1 MALLV
6 ALGGCSASDVIQDWA
21 PTTATNTPSAP
32 AELSQPNYR
41 RIVADNIRTVLPNID
56 SSGDLEISG
65 ARLVDH
71 LKGPAWLTCLKVDAH
86 GKPQNQALFI
96 QGDKIIDSRVGIV
109 IDQCYK
115 QTYER
120 FDLPPPGAKKNG
132 P

>member
-6 ALGGCSASDVIQDWA
+6 ALGGCYASDVIEDWA
-21 PTTATNTPSAP
+21 HPTAPTPPTAP

-86 GKPQNQALFI
+86 RKPQNQALFI
-96 QGDKIIDSRVGIV
+96 QGDKIIDSRVAIV

-120 FDLPPPGAKKNG
+120 FGLPPP
-132 P
+132 

>member
-6 ALGGCSASDVIQDWA
+6 ALGGCSASDLIQDWT
-21 PTTATNTPSAP
+21 PTTGTNTPSGP

-96 QGDKIIDSRVGIV
+96 QGEKIIDSRVGSW
-109 IDQCYK
+109 
-115 QTYER
+115 TWNS
-120 FDLPPPGAKKNG
+120 PA
-132 P
+132 

>member
-1 MALLV
+1 MASLV
-6 ALGGCSASDVIQDWA
+6 ALGGCSASEVIQDWS
-21 PTTATNTPSAP
+21 PTAATNSAST
-32 AELSQPNYR
+32 ELSQPNYR

-71 LKGPAWLTCLKVDAH
+71 LKGPAWLTCLKIDAH

-96 QGDKIIDSRVGIV
+96 HGDKIIDSRVGIV

-120 FDLPPPGAKKNG
+120 FDLPKK